1 MEKKT
6 QRKTSRRSRNKGGRP
21 TIVTPETLQKLE
33 YAFSMGLP
41 DEQACLYAN
50 IAPQT
55 LYNYQSKHPEFLER
69 KVMLK
74 QNITMRARLN
84 IANEIANGS
93 TKDSWEWLTRKEKQE
108 FSLKDDATIHI
119 ANQNVLV
126 QLPPLTLPPQDS

>member
-21 TIVTPETLQKLE
+21 TIVTPEAIQKLE

-41 DEQACLYAN
+41 DEQACLYAD
-50 IAPQT
+50 IATST
-55 LYNYQSKHPEFLER
+55 LYSHQNKHPEFAER
-69 KVMLK
+69 KAMLK

-126 QLPPLTLPPQDS
+126 QLPPLTLPPQ

>member
-6 QRKTSRRSRNKGGRP
+6 QRKPDKRSRNKGGRP
-21 TIVTPETLQKLE
+21 TIVTPDTLAKLE

-41 DEQACLYAN
+41 DEQACLYAG
-50 IAPQT
+50 IDASS
-55 LYNYQSKHPEFLER
+55 LYRYQEKNPSFRER
-69 KVMLK
+69 KAMLK